1 VDASVARDHLLRGA
15 YAAPAPSPGARLAKG
30 FTGPLRNLLD
40 EAADLGV
47 FSFRAFRSTAGVWR
61 YAAEILRQAGI
72 LVTGT
77 SVVVVFMALM
87 MGVLCGTEANYVLR
101 GYGATVYSG
110 VFTSYCGREMV
121 PHIFGYIFA
130 AKVGCGLAAEIG
142 AMRIQDE
149 LDAMDSM
156 GLDPMTYVVATRLV
170 AVIIC
175 LPAFFFIVT
184 GSYYLG
190 NFIMLIGQIQEVSQG
205 GWETVHWSF
214 TGPGDQIASFLR
226 LSLVGVM
233 IALVGMF
240 YGYRATGGPVGVGTA
255 TARSMILNLVLLHVV
270 LMGLTALIW
279 GAAPN
284 APVGG

>member
-1 VDASVARDHLLRGA
+1 MEASVIRAPRLRGDVGGPTVGQRVGSGFA
-15 YAAPAPSPGARLAKG
+15 GPVRSILA
-30 FTGPLRNLLD
+30 
-40 EAADLGV
+40 EAAEIGTFFGRTMLEL
-47 FSFRAFRSTAGVWR
+47 RGVWR
-61 YAAEILRQAGI
+61 YSSEIIRQAGI
-72 LVTGT
+72 LVTG
-77 SVVVVFMALM
+77 SAAIICFMLFM
-87 MGVLCGTEANYVLR
+87 MGVVCGTEANYVLR

-110 VFTSYCGREMV
+110 VFTSYCAIREMI
-121 PHIFGYIFA
+121 PYMWGYILS
-130 AKVGCGLAAEIG
+130 AKVGCGLCAELG
-142 AMRIQDE
+142 SMRIQDE